1 VRRPVTE
8 VGRIR
13 TQCGSPAVAPPQDC
27 RPRRS
32 NRSISASD
40 STTSVNPMMTAG
52 QPGTRTSV
60 VLVRLEA
67 DEVLAA
73 HAGQLR
79 PGPGPEDHVRSI
91 REVVDRQDDDLTVRE
106 KADPPY
112 GG

>member
-32 NRSISASD
+32 NRSIAASD
-40 STTSVNPMMTAG
+40 STTSVNPLMTTD
-52 QPGTRTSV
+52 QPERVIAV
-60 VLVRLEA
+60 V
-67 DEVLAA
+67 A
-73 HAGQLR
+73 HTGQLL
-79 PGPGPEDHVRSI
+79 PGPGPEDDVRSI

-112 GG
+112 GD